1 MGYFRE
7 LPNLL
12 YQSFLPSKN
21 SSLDYV
27 EAKNLFRRTKL
38 RDDLQNIFTLFDKY
52 EIPDGYR
59 PENVAEDYYGSDELD
74 WVVLLTSNIV
84 NVRDEWPLSSRDIY
98 DYALNK
104 YGDELNETRFYE
116 TKEIKDSKDRLILP
130 EGQVVDN
137 KRIDGVIPKIN
148 PETGQPNINAGQPN
162 MVDFYIEYYDNG
174 NQRLEGTDVI
184 TGISNYIYEVRLNEK
199 KASIYL
205 LKPSYLQQ
213 FLNDFREVMIYGRTS
228 QYVDDDLI
236 KTENTNIT
244 MP

>member
-116 TKEIKDSKDRLILP
+116 TKEIKDSKGRLILP
-130 EGQVVDN
+130 EGKVVDS
-137 KRIDGVIPKIN
+137 
-148 PETGQPNINAGQPN
+148 
-162 MVDFYIEYYDNG
+162 DFVLTYYDGG
-174 NQRLEGTDVI
+174 NEEVKGVNVR
-184 TGISNYIYEVRLNEK
+184 TGISNYIYEVRLNDK
-199 KASIYL
+199 KRSIYL

>member
-59 PENVAEDYYGSDELD
+59 PENVAEDLYGSDELD
-74 WVVLLTSNIV
+74 WVVLMSSNII
-84 NVRDEWPLSSRDIY
+84 NVRNDWPLANKDLY

-130 EGQVVDN
+130 EGQVVDS
-137 KRIDGVIPKIN
+137 
-148 PETGQPNINAGQPN
+148 
-162 MVDFYIEYYDNG
+162 DFVLTYYDNG
-174 NQRLEGTDVI
+174 NKTVKGVNVR
-184 TGISNYIYEVRLNEK
+184 TGVSNYMHEVRLNAK
-199 KASIYL
+199 KSSIYL
-205 LKPSYLQQ
+205 LKPDYLQQ
-213 FLNDFREVMIYGRTS
+213 FLNDFRDIMIYGRSS
-228 QYVDDDLI
+228 QFVNDDTI

>member
-52 EIPDGYR
+52 EIPDDYR
-59 PENVAEDYYGSDELD
+59 PENVAEDFYGSDELD
-74 WVVLLTSNIV
+74 WVVLMNANIV
-84 NVRDEWPLSSRDIY
+84 NVRDEWPLSNRDIY

-116 TKEIKDSKDRLILP
+116 TKEIKDSKGRLILP
-130 EGQVVDN
+130 AGQVVDE
-137 KRIDGVIPKIN
+137 KRIDGVTAN
-148 PETGQPNINAGQPN
+148 NQPN
-162 MVDFYIEYYDNG
+162 MVDYYVEYYDNG
-174 NQRLEGTDVI
+174 NQRLEGTNVI
-184 TGISNYIYEVRLNEK
+184 TGVSNYIYEVRLNDK
-199 KASIYL
+199 KRSIYL

-213 FLNDFREVMIYGRTS
+213 FLNDFRDIMIYGRSS
-228 QYVDDDLI
+228 QYMDDDTI

-244 MP
+244 MA

>member
-1 MGYFRE
+1 MSYFRE
-7 LPNLL
+7 IPNLR
-12 YQSFLPSKN
+12 YPSFLKEKT

-59 PENVAEDYYGSDELD
+59 PENVAEDLYGSDELD
-74 WVVLLTSNIV
+74 WVVLMSSNII
-84 NVRDEWPLSSRDIY
+84 NVRNDWPLANQDLY

-116 TKEIKDSKDRLILP
+116 TKEITDSKGRLILP
-130 EGQVVDN
+130 EGQVVDS
-137 KRIDGVIPKIN
+137 
-148 PETGQPNINAGQPN
+148 
-162 MVDFYIEYYDNG
+162 DFVLTYYDNG
-174 NQRLEGTDVI
+174 NKTVSGINVR
-184 TGISNYIYEVRLNEK
+184 TGVSNYMHEVRLNAK
-199 KASIYL
+199 KSSIYL
-205 LKPSYLQQ
+205 LKPDYLQQ
-213 FLNDFREVMIYGRTS
+213 FLNDFRDIMIYGRSS
-228 QYVDDDLI
+228 QFVNDDTI

>member
-27 EAKNLFRRTKL
+27 ETKNLFRRTKL

-52 EIPDGYR
+52 EIPDEYR

-74 WVVLLTSNIV
+74 WVVLMNANII
-84 NVRDEWPLSSRDIY
+84 NVRDEWPLGNRGIY
-98 DYALNK
+98 DYSLNK
-104 YGDELNETRFYE
+104 YGHELNETRFYE
-116 TKEIKDSKDRLILP
+116 TKEIKDSKGRLILP
-130 EGQVVDN
+130 EGKVVDS
-137 KRIDGVIPKIN
+137 
-148 PETGQPNINAGQPN
+148 
-162 MVDFYIEYYDNG
+162 DFVLTYYDGG
-174 NQRLEGTDVI
+174 NKEVKEVDVR
-184 TGISNYIYEVRLNEK
+184 TGISNYIYEVRLNDK
-199 KASIYL
+199 KRSIYL

-244 MP
+244 MA

>member
-27 EAKNLFRRTKL
+27 ETKNLFRRTKL
-38 RDDLQNIFTLFDKY
+38 RDDLQNVFTLFDKY
-52 EIPDGYR
+52 EIPDEYR

-74 WVVLLTSNIV
+74 WVVLMNANIV
-84 NVRDEWPLSSRDIY
+84 NVRDEWPLANRDIY
-98 DYALNK
+98 DYSLNK

-116 TKEIKDSKDRLILP
+116 TKEIKDSKGRLILP
-130 EGQVVDN
+130 EGKVVDS
-137 KRIDGVIPKIN
+137 GFVL
-148 PETGQPNINAGQPN
+148 T
-162 MVDFYIEYYDNG
+162 YYDGG
-174 NQRLEGTDVI
+174 NQEVKGVNVR
-184 TGISNYIYEVRLNEK
+184 TGVSNYIYETRLNDK
-199 KASIYL
+199 KRNIYL

-244 MP
+244 MA

>member
-27 EAKNLFRRTKL
+27 ETKNLFRRTKL

-52 EIPDGYR
+52 EIPDEYR

-74 WVVLLTSNIV
+74 WVVLMNANIV
-84 NVRDEWPLSSRDIY
+84 NVRDEWPLANRDIY
-98 DYALNK
+98 DYSLNK

-116 TKEIKDSKDRLILP
+116 TKEITDSKGRLILP
-130 EGQVVDN
+130 EGQVVDS
-137 KRIDGVIPKIN
+137 
-148 PETGQPNINAGQPN
+148 
-162 MVDFYIEYYDNG
+162 DFVLTYYDGG
-174 NQRLEGTDVI
+174 NQEVKGVNVR
-184 TGISNYIYEVRLNEK
+184 TGVSNYIYETRLNDK
-199 KASIYL
+199 KRNIYL

-244 MP
+244 MA

>member
-59 PENVAEDYYGSDELD
+59 PENVAEDFYGSDELD
-74 WVVLLTSNIV
+74 WVVLMTSNII
-84 NVRDEWPLSSRDIY
+84 NVRNDWPLANKDLY

-116 TKEIKDSKDRLILP
+116 TKEIKDSKGRLILP
-130 EGQVVDN
+130 EGQVVSN
-137 KRIDGVIPKIN
+137 KRIDGVIPKVDKN
-148 PETGQPNINAGQPN
+148 GQVDINAGKPN
-162 MVDFYIEYYDNG
+162 IVDYYIEYYDNG
-174 NQRLEGTDVI
+174 NKILSGSSVI
-184 TGISNYIYEVRLNEK
+184 TGVSNYMYEVRLNSK
-199 KASIYL
+199 KSSIYL
-205 LKPSYLQQ
+205 LKPDYLQQ
-213 FLNDFREVMIYGRTS
+213 FLNDFRDIMIYGRSS
-228 QYVDDDLI
+228 QFINDNTI

>member
-59 PENVAEDYYGSDELD
+59 PENVAEDLYGSDELD
-74 WVVLLTSNIV
+74 WVVLMSSNII
-84 NVRDEWPLSSRDIY
+84 NVRNDWPLANKDLY

-130 EGQVVDN
+130 EGQVVDS
-137 KRIDGVIPKIN
+137 
-148 PETGQPNINAGQPN
+148 
-162 MVDFYIEYYDNG
+162 DFVLTYYDNG
-174 NQRLEGTDVI
+174 NKTVSGTDVR
-184 TGISNYIYEVRLNEK
+184 TGVSNYMHEVRLNAK
-199 KASIYL
+199 KSSIYL
-205 LKPSYLQQ
+205 LKPDYLQQ
-213 FLNDFREVMIYGRTS
+213 FLNDFRDIMIYGRSS
-228 QYVDDDLI
+228 QFVNDDTI

>member
-38 RDDLQNIFTLFDKY
+38 RDDLQNVFTLFDKY
-52 EIPDGYR
+52 EIPDEYR
-59 PENVAEDYYGSDELD
+59 PENVAEDFYGSDELD
-74 WVVLLTSNIV
+74 WVVLMNANIV
-84 NVRDEWPLSSRDIY
+84 NVRDEWPLANRDIY
-98 DYALNK
+98 DYSLNK

-116 TKEIKDSKDRLILP
+116 TKEIKDSKGRLILP
-130 EGQVVDN
+130 EGKVVDS
-137 KRIDGVIPKIN
+137 GFVL
-148 PETGQPNINAGQPN
+148 T
-162 MVDFYIEYYDNG
+162 YYDGG
-174 NQRLEGTDVI
+174 NQEVKGVNVR
-184 TGISNYIYEVRLNEK
+184 TGVSNYIYETRLNDK
-199 KASIYL
+199 KRNIYL

>member
-27 EAKNLFRRTKL
+27 ETKNLFRRTKL

-52 EIPDGYR
+52 EIPDEYR

-74 WVVLLTSNIV
+74 WVVLMNANIV
-84 NVRDEWPLSSRDIY
+84 NVRDEWPLANRDIY
-98 DYALNK
+98 DYSLNK

-116 TKEIKDSKDRLILP
+116 TKEIKDSKGRLILP
-130 EGQVVDN
+130 AGQVVDD

-148 PETGQPNINAGQPN
+148 PETGEVNPNAGQPN

-174 NQRLEGTDVI
+174 NKKLKGTDVI
-184 TGISNYIYEVRLNEK
+184 TGISNYIYETRLNDK
-199 KASIYL
+199 KRNIYL

-213 FLNDFREVMIYGRTS
+213 FLNDFRDIMIYGESS
-228 QYVDDDLI
+228 QAISDNLA

>member
-59 PENVAEDYYGSDELD
+59 PENVAEDLYGSDELD
-74 WVVLLTSNIV
+74 WVVLMSSNII
-84 NVRDEWPLSSRDIY
+84 NVRNDWPLANKDLY

-116 TKEIKDSKDRLILP
+116 TKEITDSKGRLILP
-130 EGQVVDN
+130 EGQVVDS
-137 KRIDGVIPKIN
+137 
-148 PETGQPNINAGQPN
+148 
-162 MVDFYIEYYDNG
+162 DFVLTYYDNG
-174 NQRLEGTDVI
+174 NQEVKGVNVR
-184 TGISNYIYEVRLNEK
+184 TGVSNYMHEVRLNAK
-199 KASIYL
+199 KSSIYL
-205 LKPSYLQQ
+205 LKPDYLQQ
-213 FLNDFREVMIYGRTS
+213 FLNDFRDIMIYGRSS
-228 QYVDDDLI
+228 QFVNDDTI

>member
-52 EIPDGYR
+52 EIPDDYR
-59 PENVAEDYYGSDELD
+59 PENVAEDFYGSDELD
-74 WVVLLTSNIV
+74 WVVLMNANIV
-84 NVRDEWPLSSRDIY
+84 NVRDEWPLSNRDIY

-116 TKEIKDSKDRLILP
+116 TKEIKDSKGRLILP
-130 EGQVVDN
+130 EGKVVDS
-137 KRIDGVIPKIN
+137 
-148 PETGQPNINAGQPN
+148 
-162 MVDFYIEYYDNG
+162 DFVLSYYDGG
-174 NQRLEGTDVI
+174 NEEVKGVNVR
-184 TGISNYIYEVRLNEK
+184 TGISNYIYEVRLNDK
-199 KASIYL
+199 KRSIYL

-244 MP
+244 MA

>member
-1 MGYFRE
+1 
-7 LPNLL
+7 
-12 YQSFLPSKN
+12 
-21 SSLDYV
+21 
-27 EAKNLFRRTKL
+27 
-38 RDDLQNIFTLFDKY
+38 
-52 EIPDGYR
+52 
-59 PENVAEDYYGSDELD
+59 
-74 WVVLLTSNIV
+74 
-84 NVRDEWPLSSRDIY
+84 
-98 DYALNK
+98 
-104 YGDELNETRFYE
+104 
-116 TKEIKDSKDRLILP
+116 
-130 EGQVVDN
+130 
-137 KRIDGVIPKIN
+137 
-148 PETGQPNINAGQPN
+148 

>member
-52 EIPDGYR
+52 EIPDDYR
-59 PENVAEDYYGSDELD
+59 PENVAEDFYGSDELD
-74 WVVLLTSNIV
+74 WVVLMNANIV
-84 NVRDEWPLSSRDIY
+84 NVRDEWPLSNRDIY

-116 TKEIKDSKDRLILP
+116 TKEIKDSKGRLILP
-130 EGQVVDN
+130 AGQVVDE
-137 KRIDGVIPKIN
+137 KRIDGVTAN
-148 PETGQPNINAGQPN
+148 NQPN
-162 MVDFYIEYYDNG
+162 MVDYYVEYYDNG
-174 NQRLEGTDVI
+174 NQRLEGTNVI
-184 TGISNYIYEVRLNEK
+184 TGVSNYIYEVRLNDK
-199 KASIYL
+199 KRSIYL

-213 FLNDFREVMIYGRTS
+213 FLNDFRDIMIYGKSS
-228 QYVDDDLI
+228 QYMDDDTI

-244 MP
+244 MA

>member
-21 SSLDYV
+21 SSLDYI

-38 RDDLQNIFTLFDKY
+38 RDDLQNVFTLFDKY

-59 PENVAEDYYGSDELD
+59 PENVAEDIYGSDELD
-74 WVVLLTSNIV
+74 WVVLMNANIV

-98 DYALNK
+98 DYSLNK
-104 YGDELNETRFYE
+104 YGNELNETRYYE
-116 TKEIKDSKDRLILP
+116 TKEIKDSQGRLILP
-130 EGQVVDN
+130 AGKNVDSN
-137 KRIDGVIPKIN
+137 FTLK
-148 PETGQPNINAGQPN
+148 
-162 MVDFYIEYYDNG
+162 YYDNG
-174 NQRLEGTDVI
+174 NKTVSGTNVR
-184 TGISNYIYEVRLNEK
+184 TGISNYIYEVRLNDK

-213 FLNDFREVMIYGRTS
+213 FLNDFRDIMIYGRSS
-228 QYVDDDLI
+228 QFVDDELI
-236 KTENTNIT
+236 RTENTNIT

>member
-52 EIPDGYR
+52 EIPDEYR

-74 WVVLLTSNIV
+74 WVVLMNANIV
-84 NVRDEWPLSSRDIY
+84 NVRDEWPLGNRDIY
-98 DYALNK
+98 DYSLNK

-116 TKEIKDSKDRLILP
+116 TKEIKDSKGRLILP
-130 EGQVVDN
+130 EGKVVDS
-137 KRIDGVIPKIN
+137 
-148 PETGQPNINAGQPN
+148 
-162 MVDFYIEYYDNG
+162 DFVLSYYDNG
-174 NQRLEGTDVI
+174 NKTVSGTNVR
-184 TGISNYIYEVRLNEK
+184 TGVSNYIYETRLNDK
-199 KASIYL
+199 KRNIYL

-244 MP
+244 MA